1 MMPGIAQAA
10 RPPSPTPRLPDWPE
24 RLAELVESRRHAP
37 FAWGMQ
43 DCMIWAADA
52 VLACT
57 GDDPATAWRGTY
69 ATEEQAEAIMAGFG
83 GQRAMIEAVQAARGA
98 LPCPLD
104 FAQRGDTALVRQGNQ
119 LLLAVVLDGMLAAA
133 GDDGLL
139 MLPLH
144 GALRCWVT

>member
-1 MMPGIAQAA
+1 MTQG

-24 RLAELVESRRHAP
+24 RLAALVEARRDAP
-37 FAWGMQ
+37 FAWGVQ

-57 GDDPATAWRGTY
+57 GEDPAAPWRGSY
-69 ATEEQAEAIMAGFG
+69 ATEAEALAIMAGFG
-83 GQRAMIEAVQAARGA
+83 GQVPMIEAVQAARGA
-98 LPCPLD
+98 AECPLP

-119 LLLAVVLDGMLAAA
+119 LVMAVVLDGMLAAA

-139 MLPLH
+139 MLPIDT
-144 GALRCWVT
+144 ALRVWVT